1 MDNSVSQSHI
11 QEALDWRYAT
21 KRFDPKKKIS
31 EKDWQVLTDSL
42 QQAPS
47 SYGLQPWKFLVIE
60 NPALRNKLKSVS
72 WDQTQV
78 TDASHYVVF
87 LYKEKLDEEHIQ
99 KYIERIADVRNVPL
113 GTLDSYKK
121 MMIENLI
128 QGPRSLTIDSWAQR
142 QAYIAMGFLLETAA
156 LLKVDATPMEGLDPK
171 AYDEILNL
179 KNSGWRTVAT
189 VALGYRHP
197 EDNYQNLKK
206 VRFRQEDIIEYVK

>member
-1 MDNSVSQSHI
+1 MSNPASQSHI

-21 KRFDPKKKIS
+21 KRFDPKRRIQ

-99 KYIERIADVRNVPL
+99 KYIERVADVRDVPL
-113 GTLDSYKK
+113 GTLDGYKK
-121 MMIENLI
+121 
-128 QGPRSLTIDSWAQR
+128 
-142 QAYIAMGFLLETAA
+142 
-156 LLKVDATPMEGLDPK
+156 
-171 AYDEILNL
+171 
-179 KNSGWRTVAT
+179 
-189 VALGYRHP
+189 
-197 EDNYQNLKK
+197 
-206 VRFRQEDIIEYVK
+206 